1 MTQTIC
7 SEFITTS
14 KKLLMKQTYLGVLNC
29 VLPRLIVLLVFVLFS
44 GNEANAQNDRK
55 VNPHPEYKENLSN
68 REDVA
73 QSDESLAQVI
83 GRIVKLQ
90 EMFSQSGIHTPPKK
104 MAKQMS
110 SRCPN
115 IPLNRNGWPDE
126 KQLKATISL
135 NKDQG
140 QMYLDLLMSLYKDI
154 KSSSQK

>member
-1 MTQTIC
+1 MNYA
-7 SEFITTS
+7 
-14 KKLLMKQTYLGVLNC
+14 YLHV
-29 VLPRLIVLLVFVLFS
+29 VKRVIPRLFLLLVFVKFS
-44 GNEANAQNDRK
+44 GFEASAQNNTEKNQR
-55 VNPHPEYKENLSN
+55 PEYKENSSN
-68 REDVA
+68 RVDVA

-104 MAKQMS
+104 MVKQMS

-126 KQLKATISL
+126 KQLKATILL
-135 NKDQG
+135 NNEQG
-140 QMYLDLLMSLYKDI
+140 QMYLDLLMSLYKEV